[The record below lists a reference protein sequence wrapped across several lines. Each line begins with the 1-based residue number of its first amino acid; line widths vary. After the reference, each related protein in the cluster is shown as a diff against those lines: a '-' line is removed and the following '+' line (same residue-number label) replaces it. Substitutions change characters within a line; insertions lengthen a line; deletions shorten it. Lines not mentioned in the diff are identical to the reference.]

1 MSLRVRVLTV
11 LVVALALIRAGL
23 LFTES
28 GGPADRSLL
37 RFDSAK
43 VARIVLSQGSERLV
57 IEEDS
62 RSDGRWRVASRGDL
76 PVLEGAPQQLIARLR
91 DWRSE
96 RTVGSAVERYADWGV
111 SDALGRRIRLEDRGG
126 AVLADVLIGRITGID
141 RDLAR
146 ESGFNV
152 DSSKLGLYVRR
163 AGQAEVV
170 VVNDFGTETLG
181 PNARAWF
188 LRPLVRGEATTVVRV
203 SVSAEGEAFT
213 LRLRPDPAEFAGDAR
228 PPDPPK
234 VFGFLQGLFRLEL
247 LGPAEG
253 APPVSATRVRVELD
267 NGTSQTLVLWRGDD
281 DRWFVEAGALR
292 AEVPA
297 HIAKRVAE
305 TRAGDLAQRKVVRY
319 GYQDLRRAYWKTDD
333 DEISLRRHHE
343 DRRWYASRT
352 GPNRPLTG
360 RQHSRDAVEP
370 LAKLVTALE
379 VTRWD
384 ASAADAFASPHA
396 RVILFDRRGERL
408 ELTLG
413 ELRGGQRALKLSSV
427 PVPGWIP
434 AEFAER
440 LENAFK
446 ALAD

>member
-1 MSLRVRVLTV
+1 MSLRVRVLAG
-11 LVVALALIRAGL
+11 LVVALAVIRAV
-23 LFTES
+23 LFVTEAQ
-28 GGPADRSLL
+28 GPVDRSLL

-62 RSDGRWRVASRGDL
+62 LKDGRWRVASRGDL

-96 RTVGSAVERYADWGV
+96 RTVGSASDRYADWGV
-111 SDALGRRIRLEDRGG
+111 SDALGRRVRLEDRDG
-126 AVLADVLIGRITGID
+126 AVLADVLVGRITGID

-152 DSSKLGLYVRR
+152 DSSKLGLYVRE

-170 VVNDFGTETLG
+170 VVNDFASETLG

-203 SVSAEGEAFT
+203 SLSRKDEAFT
-213 LRLRPDPAEFAGDAR
+213 LRLKPDPAAFVGDAR

-234 VFGFLQGLFRLEL
+234 VFGFLQGLFRLEI

-253 APPVSATRVRVELD
+253 ATPPDATRLRVDLND
-267 NGTSQTLVLWRGDD
+267 GSSQALTLWEGEDK
-281 DRWFVEAGALR
+281 RWFVEAGALR

-297 HIAKRVAE
+297 HIAQGVAA
-305 TRAGDLAQRKVVRY
+305 TRANDLAQRKLVRY
-319 GYQDLRRAYWKTDD
+319 GYQDLRRLYWITDD

-352 GPNRPLTG
+352 GPNRALVG
-360 RQHSRDAVEP
+360 RQHSRDAVDP

-384 ASAADAFASPHA
+384 AGAADSFASPYA
-396 RVILFDRRGERL
+396 RVILFDRRGDRL

-413 ELRGGQRALKLSSV
+413 ELRGGERALKLSSV

-440 LENAFK
+440 LGNAFK